1 MTITAVLFDFDG
13 TLADS
18 EQGHRRV
25 WNAILADYGIT
36 LDESLYKAEL
46 SGLPVPDTARRVIE
60 LFSPD
65 VSVETLITR
74 KTQET
79 AAVFKETPVPLMPF
93 ARELLQACKAKGL
106 KLALVTASSQAEL
119 KPSLEYHDLLKYF
132 DTLVTRDDVTHSK
145 PNPESYLLGLRR
157 LGVEADQA
165 FAVEDTSHG
174 VDAAHAAQLR
184 VLAVPNEYS
193 QDHDFRHATAVVSG
207 LNDVLAWMDA
217 HRE

>member
-1 MTITAVLFDFDG
+1 MTIKAVLFDFDG

-36 LDESLYKAEL
+36 LEEPLYKAEL
-46 SGLPVPDTARRVIE
+46 SGLPVPDTAKRVIE

-65 VSVETLITR
+65 VSAETLTMR

-79 AAVFKETPVPLMPF
+79 STVFKDTPVPLMPF
-93 ARELLQACKAKGL
+93 ARELLQACSAKGL
-106 KLALVTASSQAEL
+106 KLALVTASSRAEL
-119 KPSLEYHDLLKYF
+119 KPSLAHHDLLKYF

-145 PNPESYLLGLRR
+145 PNPESYLLGLKR
-157 LGVEADQA
+157 LEVSADQA

-193 QDHDFRHATAVVSG
+193 RDHDFSHATAVLDG
-207 LNDVLAWMDA
+207 LDNVLAWMDA
-217 HRE
+217 HS